1 LDPSGADAR
10 PRRARHAAGCAL
22 IVQPRVTRLDLC
34 RLQDVEISDIL
45 AAIGLVL
52 LALGGGTF
60 WSFSTGVMPGLGRTD
75 DDTFVS
81 SMRSINR
88 AVVNPLFLLPIFLP
102 PIPLVWAGLID
113 LDAPRG
119 WMLVAAGAVFF
130 GGVIVVTVG
139 GNVPLNNALDGSTS
153 SSTAAR
159 AAFERRWNV
168 LNGVRSLTSVA
179 AIVLAV
185 LALVV

>member
-1 LDPSGADAR
+1 M
-10 PRRARHAAGCAL
+10 
-22 IVQPRVTRLDLC
+22 C
-34 RLQDVEISDIL
+34 RLQDVDLSDIL
-45 AAIGLVL
+45 AALGLIL

-75 DDTFVS
+75 DETFVS

-102 PIPLVWAGLID
+102 PVPLVWAGLID
-113 LDAPRG
+113 LDDARG
-119 WMLVAAGAVFF
+119 WLLVAAGVVFF
-130 GGVIVVTVG
+130 VGAIVVTG
-139 GNVPLNNALDGSTS
+139 AGNVPLNNALDGATS
-153 SSTAAR
+153 STTAAR
-159 AAFERRWNV
+159 AAFERRWNA
-168 LNGVRSLTSVA
+168 LNGVRSLSSVV

>member
-1 LDPSGADAR
+1 M
-10 PRRARHAAGCAL
+10 
-22 IVQPRVTRLDLC
+22 C
-34 RLQDVEISDIL
+34 RLQDVDLSDIL
-45 AAIGLVL
+45 AALGLIL

-75 DDTFVS
+75 DETFVS

-102 PIPLVWAGLID
+102 PVPLVWAGLID
-113 LDAPRG
+113 LDDARG
-119 WMLVAAGAVFF
+119 WMLVAAGVVFF
-130 GGVIVVTVG
+130 VGAIVVTG
-139 GNVPLNNALDGSTS
+139 AGNVPLNNALDGATS
-153 SSTAAR
+153 STTAAR
-159 AAFERRWNV
+159 AAFERRWNA
-168 LNGVRSLTSVA
+168 LNGVRSLSSVV

>member
-1 LDPSGADAR
+1 M
-10 PRRARHAAGCAL
+10 
-22 IVQPRVTRLDLC
+22 C
-34 RLQDVEISDIL
+34 RLQDVDLSDIL
-45 AAIGLVL
+45 AALGLIL

-60 WSFSTGVMPGLGRTD
+60 WSFSTGVMPGLGLTD

-102 PIPLVWAGLID
+102 PVPLVWAGLLD
-113 LDAPRG
+113 LDDPRG
-119 WMLVAAGAVFF
+119 WMLVASGVVFF
-130 GGVIVVTVG
+130 VGVIVVTG
-139 GNVPLNNALDGSTS
+139 AGNVPLNNALDGSTS

-159 AAFERRWNV
+159 AVFERRWNA
-168 LNGVRSLTSVA
+168 LNGVRSLSSVV